1 MTPWISGVLGT
12 KLTLNT
18 APPAGSTLV
27 GMLSPASVVTR
38 ISRLPSPAS
47 DASTVMRG
55 YNEQHISDTC
65 EYVRTS
71 VGGRMQLLLVTNF
84 SVEHEKL
91 C

>member
-1 MTPWISGVLGT
+1 MTPCISGVLGT

-55 YNEQHISDTC
+55 YNEHISDTC
-65 EYVRTS
+65 EYRVFANNGPKVIAYYS
-71 VGGRMQLLLVTNF
+71 
-84 SVEHEKL
+84 
-91 C
+91 